1 MRGGEPIGPA
11 KEPAAAYLDRGL
23 AARQPTVFL
32 WGAGLTRQVR
42 FHDGADATVT
52 TGTGWIEVAAA
63 EAQLTAA
70 GYYRKATVHQRRPE
84 DRWLY
89 QADVWAPR

>member
-1 MRGGEPIGPA
+1 
-11 KEPAAAYLDRGL
+11 
-23 AARQPTVFL
+23 
-32 WGAGLTRQVR
+32 
-42 FHDGADATVT
+42 VT

-70 GYYRKATVHQRRPE
+70 GYYRKATVHQRRPD